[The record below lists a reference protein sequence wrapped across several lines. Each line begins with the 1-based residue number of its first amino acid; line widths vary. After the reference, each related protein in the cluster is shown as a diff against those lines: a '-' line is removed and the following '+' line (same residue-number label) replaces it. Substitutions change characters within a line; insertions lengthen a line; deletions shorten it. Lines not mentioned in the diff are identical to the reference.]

1 MRRWFYG
8 GALVSW
14 IVAAGAFI
22 QADLHHHL
30 LSLVSIIAYNRPQG
44 VFGWALVLAVVLT
57 GLSISAYKQH
67 QYLLRQ
73 QRK

>member
-1 MRRWFYG
+1 MRRWFYW

-14 IVAAGAFI
+14 IVTAGAFI
-22 QADLHHHL
+22 QADWQHHL
-30 LSLVSIIAYNRPQG
+30 LSLAPIIAYNWPQG
-44 VFGWALVLAVVLT
+44 VFGWSLVLAVVLT

>member
-8 GALVSW
+8 GALISW
-14 IVAAGAFI
+14 IVAAGAYI
-22 QADLHHHL
+22 QADLHHRL
-30 LSLVSIIAYNRPQG
+30 LSLVPIIAYNRPQG
-44 VFGWALVLAVVLT
+44 VFGWPLVFAVVLT

-73 QRK
+73 QSK

>member
-14 IVAAGAFI
+14 IVAARAFI
-22 QADLHHHL
+22 QADWHHHL
-30 LSLVSIIAYNRPQG
+30 LSLAPIIAYNRPQG
-44 VFGWALVLAVVLT
+44 VFGWVLAVALT